1 MEEEKEGKKGSLL
14 FNKRAEEFLNTF
26 KKGAEFAQQLLK
38 ENERL
43 RYRMAQLEEE
53 NKALRKMK
61 GEEELEFLRKRVKE
75 LEMEK
80 EELLKKYKEVEREN
94 IDFAKKYVEV
104 EEENN
109 NLANLY
115 IASYQLHSTL
125 DFNEV
130 LQIITEILINLI
142 GCGVFSIML
151 IDEKLNAL
159 IAVSAEG
166 LNIKDIP
173 PIKLNEGKIGEI
185 ILKKEKWI
193 RDYYP
198 EEEINIEEPFIIVPL
213 EVKNTII
220 GAIFVYKLLPQKRK
234 LEKIDYELFT
244 MLAGHAATAIFSSK
258 LYSDSERKLSTIQ
271 GFIQLLTK
279 K

>member
-1 MEEEKEGKKGSLL
+1 MDEKKENKKKESPL
-14 FNKRAEEFLNTF
+14 FKRAEEFLMTF

-43 RYRMAQLEEE
+43 RYRVAQLEEE
-53 NKALRKMK
+53 NKALRKVK

-75 LEMEK
+75 LENEK

-125 DFNEV
+125 DFKEV
-130 LQIITEILINLI
+130 LNIITEILINLI
-142 GCGVFSIML
+142 GCGTFVILL
-151 IDEKLNAL
+151 IDDKLKAL
-159 IAVSAEG
+159 IPVSAEG
-166 LNIKDIP
+166 IDLKEFP
-173 PIKLNEGKIGEI
+173 PIKLGEGKIGEAVM
-185 ILKKEKWI
+185 KREKYV
-193 RDYYP
+193 RDYYNP
-198 EEEINIEEPFIIVPL
+198 DEEINLDDPFVVIPL
-213 EVKNTII
+213 EVKETVI
-220 GAIFVYKLLPQKRK
+220 GAIVLYKLLPQKNK

-244 MLAGHAATAIFSSK
+244 MLAGHAATAIFSAK

-279 K
+279 